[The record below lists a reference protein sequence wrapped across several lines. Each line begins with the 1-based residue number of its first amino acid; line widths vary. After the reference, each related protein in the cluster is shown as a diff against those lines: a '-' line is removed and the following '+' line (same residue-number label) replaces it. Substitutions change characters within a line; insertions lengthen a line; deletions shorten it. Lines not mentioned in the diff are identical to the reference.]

1 MINDCSKG
9 RRCPPSLRRT
19 LTMCSRWPSGWAST
33 RRRSRRWRRSTRPWR
48 ARRTRT
54 RSRSGW
60 GAISTHFLVL
70 IVHNLLLYTHFQ
82 TNDDV
87 QRLRGE
93 ARLLRQRMDA
103 LEAECGSLA
112 DSLLQ
117 GQVLFKEEV
126 DDEGVKEDHG
136 NDHMFSSR
144 WWWGWRMS
152 WSNSMLT

>member
-1 MINDCSKG
+1 MPAQFEADPDNVFSMAFGLSINQKKIKKMEKEYKTMKSKENEDEVEI
-9 RRCPPSLRRT
+9 RVSNFN
-19 LTMCSRWPSGWAST
+19 S
-33 RRRSRRWRRSTRPWR
+33 
-48 ARRTRT
+48 
-54 RSRSGW
+54 
-60 GAISTHFLVL
+60 FLWIYFHMYMKCV
-70 IVHNLLLYTHFQ
+70 YTFFCLQ
-82 TNDDV
+82 TNADDV

-136 NDHMFSSR
+136 NDHNVRMDLTSCFSSR
-144 WWWGWRMS
+144 
-152 WSNSMLT
+152 